1 MLHSSFRHS
10 LTCILALATLG
21 SSASAQR
28 AQAPTQQGQQ
38 PNWAQ
43 LEAET
48 MQHFQALLRFDTS
61 DPPGNEKPAAD
72 YLQQV
77 LQREGIPVEI
87 IFNEA
92 NRPNVVARIRGN
104 GSKRPLLIM
113 AHTDVVN
120 TDPAKWT
127 HPPFSATREGGY
139 VYGRGAVDDKDN
151 VVAGLMMMLMLKRMN
166 VPLDRDVIF
175 LAEAGEEGA
184 TRVGIQLL
192 TREHWPK
199 IDAEYC
205 LAEGGNVTRVG
216 GQVKYAS
223 VQTLEKIPRGIELTA
238 RGPAGHGSVP
248 LKGNAIVHLAAAVAK
263 IGTNRTPIKLNETTR
278 AYFQRLATISTPA
291 EARRYLDVISGD
303 TAKMR
308 AADEELFELE
318 PRHAS
323 MLRTSISP
331 NIITGGYRSNV
342 IPSEAK
348 ATLDVRMVPGED
360 TTTLLAELRR
370 IINDPA
376 VTVAFPGR
384 ASRPQTGI
392 QRLDSEGFKAIEAAV
407 TRHYNTVT
415 LPTMSTGATDMAYV
429 REKGVQ
435 CYGIGPA
442 IDFEDGPKGFGA
454 HSDQERILETELHRF
469 VRFKWD
475 VVESLARARRL
486 P

>member
-1 MLHSSFRHS
+1 
-10 LTCILALATLG
+10 
-21 SSASAQR
+21 
-28 AQAPTQQGQQ
+28 
-38 PNWAQ
+38 
-43 LEAET
+43 
-48 MQHFQALLRFDTS
+48 
-61 DPPGNEKPAAD
+61 
-72 YLQQV
+72 
-77 LQREGIPVEI
+77 
-87 IFNEA
+87 
-92 NRPNVVARIRGN
+92 
-104 GSKRPLLIM
+104 
-113 AHTDVVN
+113 
-120 TDPAKWT
+120 
-127 HPPFSATREGGY
+127 
-139 VYGRGAVDDKDN
+139 
-151 VVAGLMMMLMLKRMN
+151 MMMLMIKRMD

-184 TRVGIQLL
+184 TRVGIQLM
-192 TREHWPK
+192 TREHWDR

-205 LAEGGNVTRVG
+205 LAEGGNVTRMG
-216 GQVKYAS
+216 GQVKFAS

-248 LKGNAIVHLAAAVAK
+248 LKGNAIVHLSAAVAK
-263 IGTNRTPIKLNETTR
+263 IGASRTPIKLNETTR

-303 TAKMR
+303 ATKMR
-308 AADEELFELE
+308 AADEQLYELE

-360 TTTLLAELRR
+360 TTALLAELRR
-370 IINDPA
+370 IIDDPA

-392 QRLDSEGFKAIEAAV
+392 QKLDSEGFKAIEAAV

-442 IDFEDGPKGFGA
+442 IDFEDGAKGFGA
-454 HSDQERILETELHRF
+454 HSDQERILEAELHRF

-475 VVESLARARRL
+475 VVESLARAKRV